1 MWACGVMGRVE
12 EPPIQ
17 PYPYKYKNIPIME
30 DYNGNLSDQ
39 YWSKWNVNPY
49 SKATHS
55 WISGAKLAATAE
67 ACGYIKKDKLRK
79 VLEILENGARIG
91 CEGTG
96 RLESEV
102 PNSPTV
108 AKEGSK
114 VADQLHD
121 WVMSGIVNG
130 PFKKSEMPF
139 ESYKISPMGVQPK
152 PGGKIRIILDLSAPH
167 DVAKDS
173 LEANSVNSG
182 IDSTKL
188 VTNMSSIKQVCERI
202 WKFGFP
208 SEFSKADWTSA
219 YKHVSVSHE
228 DRHLQ
233 VFQFCGRLFIE
244 SQLTFGARSSPD
256 RFDVVSDVP
265 LEIALWKSKMWKGD
279 IIKQLDDV
287 CCFGRKG
294 TGSVQL
300 FYDNYR
306 DTCEKV
312 GVLLASEEDPEKA
325 FGPSTKGVILGVE
338 FNLDTFTWNMSRKKA
353 DRLLAILWTL
363 FEQKHASLKI
373 MESVV
378 GKINHYRLI
387 CPFGRWERSWL
398 LGLIAQENRNPLTKL
413 NISGLALDQLSWWIR
428 SIQLAKEGSRIPDPR
443 GIFPKVCL
451 LMFPDASGGM
461 GQKEAGVGS
470 WFMTKNKQPWIQIPW
485 PDCIRE
491 NQRNTLGVTFGNKLT
506 TLEGVA
512 ALAGFLSEPD
522 LVRNKAVTILTDN
535 IGLVY
540 AFEKGHSKC
549 LYAHTIAKAL
559 HYVSVALNTSL
570 KVEKVKRRSCVGAI
584 VADDLSKGDIPAAIS
599 LMDDPSPIQS
609 YKSRVL
615 GEWMEDPKPSR
626 ILGENIVEEL
636 ANFTAVLDW
645 GQF

>member
-1 MWACGVMGRVE
+1 M
-12 EPPIQ
+12 
-17 PYPYKYKNIPIME
+17 
-30 DYNGNLSDQ
+30 
-39 YWSKWNVNPY
+39 
-49 SKATHS
+49 
-55 WISGAKLAATAE
+55 
-67 ACGYIKKDKLRK
+67 
-79 VLEILENGARIG
+79 
-91 CEGTG
+91 
-96 RLESEV
+96 
-102 PNSPTV
+102 
-108 AKEGSK
+108 
-114 VADQLHD
+114 
-121 WVMSGIVNG
+121 
-130 PFKKSEMPF
+130 
-139 ESYKISPMGVQPK
+139 
-152 PGGKIRIILDLSAPH
+152 
-167 DVAKDS
+167 
-173 LEANSVNSG
+173 
-182 IDSTKL
+182 
-188 VTNMSSIKQVCERI
+188 
-202 WKFGFP
+202 
-208 SEFSKADWTSA
+208 
-219 YKHVSVSHE
+219 
-228 DRHLQ
+228 
-233 VFQFCGRLFIE
+233 FIE

-373 MESVV
+373 MESIV

-470 WFMTKNKQPWIQIPW
+470 WFMTKTSNLGSKYLGRIVSGK
-485 PDCIRE
+485 IRGIHWVL
-491 NQRNTLGVTFGNKLT
+491 R
-506 TLEGVA
+506 LEIN
-512 ALAGFLSEPD
+512 L
-522 LVRNKAVTILTDN
+522 
-535 IGLVY
+535 
-540 AFEKGHSKC
+540 
-549 LYAHTIAKAL
+549 L
-559 HYVSVALNTSL
+559 H
-570 KVEKVKRRSCVGAI
+570 
-584 VADDLSKGDIPAAIS
+584 
-599 LMDDPSPIQS
+599 
-609 YKSRVL
+609 
-615 GEWMEDPKPSR
+615 
-626 ILGENIVEEL
+626 
-636 ANFTAVLDW
+636 
-645 GQF
+645 